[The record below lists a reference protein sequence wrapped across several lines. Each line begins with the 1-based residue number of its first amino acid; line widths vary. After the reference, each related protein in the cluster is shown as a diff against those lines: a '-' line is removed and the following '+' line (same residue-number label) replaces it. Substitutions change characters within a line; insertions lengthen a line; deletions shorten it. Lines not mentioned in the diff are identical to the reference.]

1 MLFSLFLNDIE
12 EQFIMPGTEGLDVN
26 LFKVF
31 MLLFA
36 DDIVNFSNT
45 AEELQ
50 SSLDLLS
57 QYCKRWKFRKQK

>member
-1 MLFSLFLNDIE
+1 MLFSFFLNDTE
-12 EQFIMPGTEGLDVN
+12 EQFIMSGTEGLDVN

-31 MLLFA
+31 MLLYA